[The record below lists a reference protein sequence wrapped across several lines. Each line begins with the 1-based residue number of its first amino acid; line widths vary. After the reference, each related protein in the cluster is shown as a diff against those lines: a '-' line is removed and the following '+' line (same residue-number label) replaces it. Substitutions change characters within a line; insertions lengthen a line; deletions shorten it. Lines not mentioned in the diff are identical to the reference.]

1 MLIIQILLPLFFISA
16 LVKAVGRYKKGD
28 ITVSMMVLWILVWVA
43 GIFIVLNP
51 NSTFY
56 VARFLGVTR
65 GADAV
70 VYIALAVL
78 FFVVF
83 RLVAQVEKLK
93 REVTKLAREVAL
105 KEQIK

>member
-1 MLIIQILLPLFFISA
+1 MLIIQILLPLFFVFA
-16 LVKAVGRYKKGD
+16 LFKAVGRYKKGD
-28 ITVSMMVLWILVWVA
+28 ITVGMMVLWILVWVA
-43 GIFIVLNP
+43 GIFIVLSP

-65 GADAV
+65 GADAI

-83 RLVAQVEKLK
+83 RLLTNVEKLK
-93 REVTKLAREVAL
+93 REVTQLTRAVAL
-105 KEQIK
+105 KEQK